1 MFFFLATQRI
11 PGILPIHSKTEKHFI
26 AVVINTVEDINI

>member
-1 MFFFLATQRI
+1 MFFLATQRI
-11 PGILPIHSKTEKHFI
+11 PEILPIHSITEEHFN